1 MAEFV
6 SEEQADAFEER
17 LPGYWNRGYHY
28 VDETGRDIP
37 YWHRAGREVGIA
49 DQFITVIE
57 SKYTPDGKEAIL
69 LAETWVFRAGRQ
81 GRAPSRMARRRG
93 SSPRGCQPVLGLAPP
108 RRPGVV
114 ARSLAGLAGCRRRH
128 LGLSE
133 RMW

>member
-69 LAETWVFRAGRQ
+69 LAETWVFERDGR
-81 GRAPSRMARRRG
+81 GVRRREWLDEEDPLHEAANQ
-93 SSPRGCQPVLGLAPP
+93 SWAL
-108 RRPGVV
+108 RRPEDRG
-114 ARSLAGLAGCRRRH
+114 
-128 LGLSE
+128 
-133 RMW
+133 